1 MAGLG
6 QEEVQ
11 VECGTYC
18 CVRKQVS
25 TRTVMGTCEK
35 ECRRQPDGNPN
46 WPNLRQLEHQNNNS
60 NRITISK

>member
-1 MAGLG
+1 MAALG

-11 VECGTYC
+11 IECGTYC

-35 ECRRQPDGNPN
+35 GRRRQPNGNPN
-46 WPNLRQLEHQNNNS
+46 WPNLRQLEH
-60 NRITISK
+60 